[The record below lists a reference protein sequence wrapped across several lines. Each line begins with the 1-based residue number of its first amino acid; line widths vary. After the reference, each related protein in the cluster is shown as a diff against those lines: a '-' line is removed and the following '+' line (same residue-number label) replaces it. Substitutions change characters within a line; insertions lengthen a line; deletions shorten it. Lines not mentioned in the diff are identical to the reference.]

1 MGAAGNKRS
10 SSGQPAGSAAKKAKM
25 IELASERIDNKNLS
39 LAPTKKLNVVMKPT
53 DPLVDKLQM
62 LKKVIRLCVFV
73 FAVSWRKIIGVVM
86 NSADMLTN

>member
-73 FAVSWRKIIGVVM
+73 LFAEFHGGKLLEW
-86 NSADMLTN
+86 